1 MLAFQFFD
9 ILVLFLHFAH
19 GRREAFRRYLSGNFY
34 NRIITVI
41 PKPVF

>member
-9 ILVLFLHFAH
+9 ILVLSLHFAH
-19 GRREAFRRYLSGNFY
+19 GRCEAFRRYLSGNFH
-34 NRIITVI
+34 NRKIAVI